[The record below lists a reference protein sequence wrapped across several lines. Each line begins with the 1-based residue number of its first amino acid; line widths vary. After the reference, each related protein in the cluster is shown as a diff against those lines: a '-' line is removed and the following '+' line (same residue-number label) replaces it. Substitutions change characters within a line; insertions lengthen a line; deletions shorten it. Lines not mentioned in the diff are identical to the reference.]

1 MVAVCGLLLLS
12 WAAFLLA
19 NRFAENLVELPHY
32 HCLLVVREGVLGLTA
47 LGLGARLDQGEPTL
61 TRIVPV
67 PKMSSGLA
75 R

>member
-1 MVAVCGLLLLS
+1 MCGLLLLS

-19 NRFAENLVELPHY
+19 MGSAENSVELSHY

-47 LGLGARLDQGEPTL
+47 LGVGAKINQGGAKL
-61 TRIVPV
+61 TRTVPV
-67 PKMSSGLA
+67 SNLSSGLA